1 MKNIY
6 ELVSE
11 INKFTKKSFGHKTNT
26 TTHIAEVREDE
37 PTLWS
42 RLLDYSER
50 PYISVEITQEEIY
63 NDLNKGRE

>member
-11 INKFTKKSFGHKTNT
+11 INKFTKKSFGHKTT
-26 TTHIAEVREDE
+26 TSSNIVEFREDE
-37 PTLWS
+37 PSIWS
-42 RLLDYSER
+42 RQMEYSER
-50 PYISVEITQEEIY
+50 PHISFDITQEDIY

>member
-1 MKNIY
+1 MKTIY

-11 INKFTKKSFGHKTNT
+11 INKFTKKSFGHKTNK
-26 TTHIAEVREDE
+26 THIAEVREDE
-37 PTLWS
+37 PQLWS

-50 PYISVEITQEEIY
+50 PYISIEITQEEIY

>member
-1 MKNIY
+1 MKTIY

-11 INKFTKKSFGHKTNT
+11 INKFTKKSFGHKTKQ
-26 TTHIAEVREDE
+26 THIEEVQEDE

-42 RLLDYSER
+42 RLMDNSER
-50 PYISVEITQEEIY
+50 PYISFEITQEEIY